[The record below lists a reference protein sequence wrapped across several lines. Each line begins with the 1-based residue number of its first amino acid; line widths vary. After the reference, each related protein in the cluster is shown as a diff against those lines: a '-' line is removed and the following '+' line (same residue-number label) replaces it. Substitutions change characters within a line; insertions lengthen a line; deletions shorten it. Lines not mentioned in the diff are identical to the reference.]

1 MPTPLPQSSSQIREH
16 RTAETQ
22 NRSRGAKA
30 PHQNAKGGKTRA
42 TASFIKNPGEWHWIS
57 LDTAHG
63 EVCRH
68 HRGCVERIE
77 VHSIDADASGTPSV
91 TGMKRISA
99 P

>member
-1 MPTPLPQSSSQIREH
+1 MTIFPDLDADASPSVIFTNTLTSVSGNTKSKPWR
-16 RTAETQ
+16 
-22 NRSRGAKA
+22 
-30 PHQNAKGGKTRA
+30 KGGKTRA